1 MDISKGIDVL
11 DKIIKYIT
19 FPKIILCLAVIALT
33 VLLFIGIK
41 LGTKRIK
48 RNLTLEHDSN
58 KLAVLNISVN
68 IARVLILL
76 AAAVAVLQIL
86 GVNISGAFTAML
98 GLIIAV
104 LGFAF
109 QDSLK
114 DFFMGMIIL
123 FDNYFKVGDQVCYNG
138 MDGVVVNFNLRTT
151 KIQLVNDNSILAVS
165 NRNISQIAKLSD
177 MNDLDIGLSYD
188 EDVKKVYETFG
199 VICERIKKIDT
210 IDDCMFK
217 GTQSFDDSVIQYR
230 VRFFCKLINR
240 PDSKRAVMR
249 EIQKGLNEAGIKIPY
264 NQLDIHTDVQK
275 P

>member
-123 FDNYFKVGDQVCYNG
+123 FDNYFKVGDAVCYEER
-138 MDGVVVNFNLRTT
+138 DGIVVNFNLRTT
-151 KIQLVNDNSILAVS
+151 KIKMIDDNSVLAIS
-165 NRNISQIAKLSD
+165 NRNISQIAKLSN
-177 MNDLDIGLSYD
+177 MNDIDVGLSYD
-188 EDVKKVYETFG
+188 EDVKKVYETLTE
-199 VICERIKKIDT
+199 VCERVKKIDNVE
-210 IDDCMFK
+210 DSMFK
-217 GTQSFDDSVIQYR
+217 GTQSFDDSVINYR
-230 VRFFCKLINR
+230 VRFFCKPINR
-240 PDSKRAVMR
+240 PDTKRAVMR
-249 EIQKGLNEAGIKIPY
+249 EIQKGLDEAGIKIPY
-264 NQLDIHTDVQK
+264 KQLDVHTD
-275 P
+275 